1 MRAYTSPMRKA
12 PVLIITLAV
21 GIGIGIF
28 TDRALVKLHEPQS
41 RHVETESSQV
51 VETVINGQ
59 KVVVLTDDSRSLHAD
74 SK

>member
-12 PVLIITLAV
+12 ALLIITLAV
-21 GIGIGIF
+21 GIAIGIF

-41 RHVETESSQV
+41 HHVETESSRAI
-51 VETVINGQ
+51 EMEIDGQ
-59 KVVVLTDDSRSLHAD
+59 KVVVLLDDSRSLRAG